1 MTAWAAEAV
10 ARLQAAFEPARDR
23 GRAGPMA
30 AYMRDRFPFLGIAT
44 PERTRLQ
51 RGAVAGLAEPEQ
63 PDVLAAARA
72 LWALPEREY
81 QYAACSLLDV
91 HSARLTTGALP
102 ELRWLVTSNAWWDTV
117 DTLRKPLGAVV
128 LAAPELKAELRRW
141 NGGDDRWLVRS
152 SIIVQLGFKRRT
164 DEAFLFEMC
173 ANRAT
178 DPEFFVRKGIGWAL
192 REYSKVDGGAVRHFV
207 ADHPELSA
215 LSRREALKWIE
226 RRQGGSDP

>member
-1 MTAWAAEAV
+1 MTAWAAKAV

-23 GRAGPMA
+23 GRADPMA
-30 AYMRDRFPFLGIAT
+30 AYMRGLFPFLGIAT

-51 RGAVAGLAEPEQ
+51 RGALAGLATPEQ
-63 PDVLAAARA
+63 ADVLAAARA
-72 LWALPEREY
+72 LWELPEREY

-91 HSARLTTGALP
+91 HAARLTPGALP
-102 ELRWLVTSNAWWDTV
+102 ELCWLITTKAWWDTV
-117 DTLRKPLGAVV
+117 DAIRKPLGALV
-128 LAAPELKAELRRW
+128 LTAPELKAELRLW

-178 DPEFFVRKGIGWAL
+178 DQEFFVRKGIGWAL
-192 REYSKVDGGAVRHFV
+192 REYSKVDGDAVRHFV
-207 ADHPELSA
+207 AIHPDLSA
-215 LSRREALKWIE
+215 LSRREALRWLG
-226 RRQGGSDP
+226 RHQGGSDR